1 MDRLCCPYCGELI
14 GVYEPA
20 LVIDED
26 GNHLTGSMLTL
37 RSELMTPEAAWFMSG
52 AITTSEAT
60 LGPGEPPSRLPACAG
75 R

>member
-1 MDRLCCPYCGELI
+1 MDRLCRPYCGELI

-26 GNHLTGSMLTL
+26 GNHLRGSMLTL
-37 RSELMTPEAAWFMSG
+37 RPELVTPGSSVVHERCYRD
-52 AITTSEAT
+52 
-60 LGPGEPPSRLPACAG
+60 LGTRPAEGVSRLTPACAG

>member
-26 GNHLTGSMLTL
+26 ANHPTGSMLTL
-37 RSELMTPEAAWFMSG
+37 RFELMTPGSSVVHERCSRD
-52 AITTSEAT
+52 
-60 LGPGEPPSRLPACAG
+60 LGTDPWKG
-75 R
+75 

>member
-26 GNHLTGSMLTL
+26 ANHLTGSMLTL
-37 RSELMTPEAAWFMSG
+37 RSELMTPGSSVVHERCYHDLG
-52 AITTSEAT
+52 ADPWK
-60 LGPGEPPSRLPACAG
+60 G
-75 R
+75 